1 VAKTNHEI
9 RQDTA
14 ALVIDECKRFIL
26 ELRRDWENKRELVE
40 QGKKPIAESNKQ
52 TEKILDI

>member
-1 VAKTNHEI
+1 VKTNHEI

-26 ELRRDWENKRELVE
+26 ELRRDWENKRKFAE
-40 QGKKPIAESNKQ
+40 QSKKTIAKLNKHP
-52 TEKILDI
+52 EKILDM